1 MSLHTIQP
9 RELVSYAK
17 ETQTAEIQAKD
28 EDQSDSE
35 TESKTEDKENLKPE
49 LDKKEE
55 LENEKTENSQP
66 HLPKLESEK
75 LIRKKDVLKVLK
87 INRR

>member
-17 ETQTAEIQAKD
+17 ETQTAEIQTKD

-35 TESKTEDKENLKPE
+35 TESKIEDKENLKPE

-66 HLPKLESEK
+66 HVPKLESEK
-75 LIRKKDVLKVLK
+75 IIFEKKRFLERFK
-87 INRR
+87 NGR

>member
-17 ETQTAEIQAKD
+17 ETQTAEIQTKD

-35 TESKTEDKENLKPE
+35 TESKMEDKENLKPE

-55 LENEKTENSQP
+55 LENERTENSQP
-66 HLPKLESEK
+66 HVPKLESEK
-75 LIRKKDVLKVLK
+75 LIFEKK
-87 INRR
+87 IS

>member
-17 ETQTAEIQAKD
+17 ETQTAEIQLKD

-35 TESKTEDKENLKPE
+35 TESKMEDKENLKPE

-55 LENEKTENSQP
+55 LENEKTENLQP

-75 LIRKKDVLKVLK
+75 SFLKKCLQSIK
-87 INRR
+87 N